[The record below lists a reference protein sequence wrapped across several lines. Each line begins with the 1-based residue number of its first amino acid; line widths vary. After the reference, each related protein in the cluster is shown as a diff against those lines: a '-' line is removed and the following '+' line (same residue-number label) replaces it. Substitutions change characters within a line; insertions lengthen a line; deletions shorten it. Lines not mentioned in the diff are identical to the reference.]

1 MKKSK
6 NTKETLETK
15 HSCDFCNRSF
25 VRESTFMKHLCEY
38 KHRWLNKDEAGNR
51 IGFNTFLQF
60 YKKNTASKK
69 QKTYMDYI
77 KSSYY
82 AAFTKFG
89 NYCVQA
95 NVINVLA
102 YTDYLLKEQISIDN
116 WNSDKNYT
124 DFLIRYLRIEDPFD
138 AVERSVK
145 TCSDLSVDE
154 RIYPKDV
161 LRYGNRNKIC
171 YKITTGKISPWLLYQ
186 SISGREFLDKL
197 DEGQVKLI
205 LDYINPEQ
213 WALRFKK
220 YPEEVENI
228 KTLLSEIGY

>member
-1 MKKSK
+1 MKKLN
-6 NTKETLETK
+6 NTTETAATK
-15 HSCDFCNRSF
+15 FSCDFCNRNF
-25 VRESTFMKHLCEY
+25 VRESSFMKHLCEY
-38 KHRWLNKDEAGNR
+38 KHRWLNKDMPGNR

-82 AAFTKFG
+82 SAFNKFG
-89 NYCVQA
+89 HYCVDV
-95 NVINVLA
+95 NVINVTA

-124 DFLIRYLRIEDPFD
+124 DFLIRYLKTEDPFD
-138 AVERSVK
+138 AVERSVE

-186 SISGREFLDKL
+186 SVSGREFLEKL

>member
-1 MKKSK
+1 MKKS
-6 NTKETLETK
+6 TTEKETKATF
-15 HSCDFCNRSF
+15 SCDFCNRSF

-82 AAFTKFG
+82 TAFNKFG
-89 NYCVQA
+89 HYCVQA
-95 NVINVLA
+95 NVINVTA
-102 YTDYLLKEQISIDN
+102 YADHLLKEQISIDN

-124 DFLIRYLRIEDPFD
+124 DFLIRYLRLEDPFD

-145 TCSDLSVDE
+145 TCSDLSIDE

-171 YKITTGKISPWLLYQ
+171 YKITTGKISPWMLYQ
-186 SISGREFLDKL
+186 SVSGREFLDKL
-197 DEGQVKLI
+197 NEGQVKLI

>member
-1 MKKSK
+1 
-6 NTKETLETK
+6 
-15 HSCDFCNRSF
+15 
-25 VRESTFMKHLCEY
+25 
-38 KHRWLNKDEAGNR
+38 
-51 IGFNTFLQF
+51 
-60 YKKNTASKK
+60 
-69 QKTYMDYI
+69 MDYI

-95 NVINVLA
+95 NVINVPA

>member
-1 MKKSK
+1 MKKS
-6 NTKETLETK
+6 TTEKETKATF
-15 HSCDFCNRSF
+15 SCDFCNRSF

-82 AAFTKFG
+82 TAFNKFG
-89 NYCVQA
+89 HYCVQA
-95 NVINVLA
+95 NVINVTA
-102 YTDYLLKEQISIDN
+102 YADHLLKEQISIDN

-124 DFLIRYLRIEDPFD
+124 DFLIRYLRLEDPFD

-186 SISGREFLDKL
+186 SVSGREFLEKL

>member
-1 MKKSK
+1 MKKSAK
-6 NTKETLETK
+6 EKETKATF
-15 HSCDFCNRSF
+15 SCDFCNRNF
-25 VRESTFMKHLCEY
+25 VRESSFMKHLCEY

-51 IGFNTFLQF
+51 IGFNTYLQF

-77 KSSYY
+77 KSAYY

-89 NYCVQA
+89 HYCVDA
-95 NVINVLA
+95 NVINVGK
-102 YTDYLLKEQISIDN
+102 YVDYLLKEQISIDT
-116 WNSDKNYT
+116 WNSDKVYT
-124 DFLIRYLRIEDPFD
+124 DFLIRYLRQEDSQDAIARSIE
-138 AVERSVK
+138 
-145 TCSDLSVDE
+145 TCIEIASDE
-154 RIYPKDV
+154 KIQTKDV

-171 YKITTGKISPWLLYQ
+171 YKITTGKISPWMLYQ
-186 SISGREFLDKL
+186 SVSGRQFLDKL

-220 YPEEVENI
+220 YPEVVETI
-228 KTLLSEIGY
+228 KTLLTEAGY